1 MFTKS
6 FIKKV
11 CLCSFCLIVAF
22 IIYLFPKY
30 NTISLTPN
38 TSYNVTSI
46 SDVIYLLDRNNYVSR
61 INISL
66 KGKSSLL
73 KAIEVLDYLTIN
85 SKSSKLLPTNF
96 SPVIPANTKVLN
108 TNLDNKVLSINFS
121 NDFLKCNDVNKMI
134 ESIVYS
140 LTSIDG
146 IDKVS
151 LSVDGNLLNKLPN
164 SNEYID
170 NPLDKSYGINK
181 SYDIDSIKNTSK
193 TTIYYLSKD
202 DSFNYYIPITK
213 VSNVNKEKVEVI
225 IKELTSSPIFESNL
239 KSYLDSETK
248 LNEYKLVNNELILSF
263 NNKILAG
270 LSNDDIKEEITYAI
284 NLSIKDNYDVSSVS
298 YIVDNKKIA
307 TFDLKS
313 LE

>member
-6 FIKKV
+6 FIKKI

-121 NDFLKCNDVNKMI
+121 NDFLKGNNVNKMI

-181 SYDIDSIKNTSK
+181 SYDIDNIKNTSK

-284 NLSIKDNYDVSSVS
+284 NLSIKDNYNVSSVS